1 MEKTLKWLR
10 DYGIILLTFVL
21 LLSSMQ
27 TCVTRSQ
34 VDKNTKSIEVNTRKI
49 DSSSMVLRSGYVVP
63 KNEFYL
69 MLQIEKLKSAK
80 MTLYDWNAVVRTVVR
95 PDDRMNWYDQEIN
108 RLQSQLDSI
117 RFRHGN

>member
-1 MEKTLKWLR
+1 
-10 DYGIILLTFVL
+10 
-21 LLSSMQ
+21 
-27 TCVTRSQ
+27 
-34 VDKNTKSIEVNTRKI
+34 
-49 DSSSMVLRSGYVVP
+49 MVLRSGYVVP